1 MGTMD
6 KRWRLAL
13 LLAGL
18 AASAFCAN
26 AADNAGTGLL
36 QVDASAPA
44 VALQSGY
51 FHMGSA
57 AAPNGTRLEINSQ
70 YLTRN
75 GAPWLPVMGEFHY
88 SRSPAASWEAEL
100 YKMKSAGVNVVSSYV
115 IWNHHELQEG
125 RFDWSGN
132 RDLRRFV
139 QLCAKAGLNVVVRV
153 GPWAHAE
160 ARYGGIPDWVVDK
173 MPTRRDDPEY
183 LGHVARL
190 YKEIG
195 AQLQGQLWKQ
205 GGPVI
210 GIQLENEYN
219 LDGAG
224 QGAQHIKTLKAL
236 ARQAGLDVPL
246 YTVTGWDGTAYP
258 SGEVTPV
265 FGGYPDE
272 PWGTSTSELP
282 PKETYAF
289 RFGSRVSGDLGAQTA
304 ASAPGTADIDGARVP
319 FLGAEYGAGL
329 PSMYRRRTLVT
340 PDDIAA
346 MLPVQL
352 GSGVN
357 LLGYYMFHGGRNP
370 TGASG
375 TTSMEESTLSGG
387 YNDTP
392 KITYDFQAPLGPDG
406 QQRPVLAKLK
416 PMHYFLNDFGARLAP
431 MTVRKPEHAAVDP
444 ADLMTPRW
452 SVRSRGNSG
461 FVFFNNHVRQYA
473 MAPQRGVRFAIGL
486 PDEKLV
492 FPKTPVD
499 VPDGSYFIWPFNFD
513 LDGTTLRY
521 ATAQP
526 VARLDEGKDGVVY
539 VFAASAGM
547 PVEFGFKPEDLA
559 SINASGAT
567 VHGDDGVVD
576 HVQPGLGAAL
586 TIHRSG
592 GRKVTLIVL
601 SAEQVAQLTIGE
613 SHGRRRLV
621 ISEQDAWFTG
631 DELQLRV
638 QLHAIG
644 QTSASAAIYP
654 ALKTVPAPFA
664 ATGADG
670 LFQRVQA
677 QLPEHRLDVQ
687 VTPGRTA
694 QPAPAVMRGGL
705 AQAALQP
712 LPESFRNAAAWR
724 IVVKPQQMKGLDDA
738 YLQID
743 FVGDIG
749 RLFSGSRMI
758 DDWYYGVNIWQVG
771 MNYADVKDGAA
782 LSLTVMPLRA
792 DAPIYLPRENRPNF
806 DGQSQ
811 LAQLRSVRLIPV
823 QRVGLPLD

>member
-1 MGTMD
+1 MGTMH
-6 KRWRLAL
+6 KRWGLAL

-18 AASAFCAN
+18 AASAYCAD
-26 AADNAGTGLL
+26 APDQAGSRLL

-44 VALQSGY
+44 AAPQGGY
-51 FHMGSA
+51 FHMGTA
-57 AAPNGTRLEINSQ
+57 AAPNGARLEINSQ

-115 IWNHHELQEG
+115 IWNHHEQQEG
-125 RFDWSGN
+125 QFNWSGN

-139 QLCAKAGLNVVVRV
+139 QLCAKVGLNVVVRV

-160 ARYGGIPDWVVDK
+160 ARYGGIPDWAVDK

-219 LDGAG
+219 LDGPG

-246 YTVTGWDGTAYP
+246 YTVTGWDGTVYP

-272 PWGTSTSELP
+272 PWGTSTRELP

-304 ASAPGTADIDGARVP
+304 ASAPGTADIDGAKVP

-329 PSMYRRRTLVT
+329 PSMYRRRTLVS
-340 PDDIAA
+340 PDDIAS

-370 TGASG
+370 PGAAGSA
-375 TTSMEESTLSGG
+375 SMEESTLSGG

-392 KITYDFQAPLGPDG
+392 KISYDFQAPLGPDG
-406 QQRPVLAKLK
+406 QQRPVLARLK

-431 MTVRKPEHAAVDP
+431 MTVRKPDHAAVDP
-444 ADLMTPRW
+444 ADLSTPRW

-473 MAPQRGVRFAIGL
+473 MAPQHGVRFAIGL

-526 VARLDEGKDGVVY
+526 VARLDEGRDGVVY
-539 VFAASAGM
+539 VFAASAGI
-547 PVEFGFKPEDLA
+547 PVEFGFKVADLA
-559 SINASGAT
+559 SISASGAT
-567 VHGDDGVVD
+567 LHGDDGVVD

-586 TIHRSG
+586 TIHPSG

-601 SAEQVAQLTIGE
+601 SADQAALLTVGE
-613 SHGRRRLV
+613 SHGKRRLV
-621 ISEQDAWFTG
+621 VSEQDAWFAG
-631 DELQLRV
+631 DELQLR
-638 QLHAIG
+638 AIG
-644 QTSASAAIYP
+644 ESSVSAAIYP
-654 ALKTVPAPFA
+654 ALKVVPAPFA
-664 ATGADG
+664 ASGADG

-687 VTPGRTA
+687 VTPERTA
-694 QPAPAVMRGGL
+694 QPAPAIMRGGL

-712 LPESFRNAAAWR
+712 LPESFRNAGAWH

-749 RLFSGSRMI
+749 RLFSGSRLI
-758 DDWYYGVNIWQVG
+758 DDWYYGVNTWQVG
-771 MNYADVKDGAA
+771 MNYADLKDGAA

-792 DAPIYLPRENRPNF
+792 DAPIYLPRENMPKF

-823 QRVGLPLD
+823 QRVTLKLD